1 MGKTRK
7 WLHYIPDRIS
17 DGMRCVCG
25 RLSPDVRLIVVV
37 AMLVGFSALSI
48 YITVSSIYNY
58 ITVSSIYN
66 IGKRRGEQM
75 RIERMRQLELHPG
88 ISKDS
93 IHFNHDKKHGREQNG
108 KTAGNGKEE

>member
-25 RLSPDVRLIVVV
+25 RMSPDVRLIVVV

-48 YITVSSIYNY
+48 YITVSSI
-58 ITVSSIYN
+58 
-66 IGKRRGEQM
+66 
-75 RIERMRQLELHPG
+75 
-88 ISKDS
+88 
-93 IHFNHDKKHGREQNG
+93 
-108 KTAGNGKEE
+108 

>member
-25 RLSPDVRLIVVV
+25 RMSPDVRLIVVV

-48 YITVSSIYNY
+48 YITVSSIYN
-58 ITVSSIYN
+58 
-66 IGKRRGEQM
+66 IGKRRGEQI
-75 RIERMRQLELHPG
+75 RIERMQQLELHPG

-93 IHFNHDKKHGREQNG
+93 IHFNHDRKHEREQNG

>member
-25 RLSPDVRLIVVV
+25 RLIVVV
-37 AMLVGFSALSI
+37 AMLGGFSALSI
-48 YITVSSIYNY
+48 Y

-93 IHFNHDKKHGREQNG
+93 IHFNHDRKHGREQNG

>member
-25 RLSPDVRLIVVV
+25 RMSPDVRLIVVV

-48 YITVSSIYNY
+48 Y

-93 IHFNHDKKHGREQNG
+93 IHFNHDRKHGR
-108 KTAGNGKEE
+108 

>member
-17 DGMRCVCG
+17 DGMRYVCG
-25 RLSPDVRLIVVV
+25 RMSPDVRLIVVV

-48 YITVSSIYNY
+48 Y

-93 IHFNHDKKHGREQNG
+93 IHF
-108 KTAGNGKEE
+108 

>member
-25 RLSPDVRLIVVV
+25 RMSPDVRLIVVV

-48 YITVSSIYNY
+48 Y

-88 ISKDS
+88 TAHDS
-93 IHFNHDKKHGREQNG
+93 INNIKDWNNGRNKAE
-108 KTAGNGKEE
+108 

>member
-37 AMLVGFSALSI
+37 AMLIVVVAMLVGFSALSI
-48 YITVSSIYNY
+48 Y

-75 RIERMRQLELHPG
+75 RIERMRQLELHPD

-93 IHFNHDKKHGREQNG
+93 IHFNHDRKHEREQNG

>member
-7 WLHYIPDRIS
+7 WLHHIPDRIS

-25 RLSPDVRLIVVV
+25 RMSPDVRLIVVV

-48 YITVSSIYNY
+48 Y

-93 IHFNHDKKHGREQNG
+93 IHFNHDWKHGREQNG

>member
-1 MGKTRK
+1 
-7 WLHYIPDRIS
+7 
-17 DGMRCVCG
+17 MRCVCG
-25 RLSPDVRLIVVV
+25 RMSPDVRLIVVV

-48 YITVSSIYNY
+48 YITVSSIYN
-58 ITVSSIYN
+58 
-66 IGKRRGEQM
+66 IGKRRGEQI

-93 IHFNHDKKHGREQNG
+93 IHFNHDRKHEREQNG

>member
-17 DGMRCVCG
+17 DGMRYVCG
-25 RLSPDVRLIVVV
+25 RMSPDVCGRMSPDVRLIVVV

-48 YITVSSIYNY
+48 YITVSSIYN
-58 ITVSSIYN
+58 
-66 IGKRRGEQM
+66 IGKRRGEQI

>member
-25 RLSPDVRLIVVV
+25 RMSPDVRLIVVV
-37 AMLVGFSALSI
+37 AMLVGF
-48 YITVSSIYNY
+48 
-58 ITVSSIYN
+58 
-66 IGKRRGEQM
+66 

>member
-17 DGMRCVCG
+17 DAMRYVCG
-25 RLSPDVRLIVVV
+25 RMSPVVRLIVVV

-48 YITVSSIYNY
+48 Y

-93 IHFNHDKKHGREQNG
+93 IHLNHERKHGREQTG
-108 KTAGNGKEE
+108 KTAGNGEQE

>member
-17 DGMRCVCG
+17 DGMRYVCG
-25 RLSPDVRLIVVV
+25 RMSPDVRLIVVV
-37 AMLVGFSALSI
+37 AM
-48 YITVSSIYNY
+48 
-58 ITVSSIYN
+58 SSIYN

-75 RIERMRQLELHPG
+75 RIERMRQLELHPD

-93 IHFNHDKKHGREQNG
+93 IHFNHDRKHEREQNG

>member
-1 MGKTRK
+1 MCGSS
-7 WLHYIPDRIS
+7 WWW
-17 DGMRCVCG
+17 RC
-25 RLSPDVRLIVVV
+25 SIVVV

-48 YITVSSIYNY
+48 YITVSSIYN
-58 ITVSSIYN
+58 
-66 IGKRRGEQM
+66 IGKRRGEQI

-108 KTAGNGKEE
+108 KTAGNGRKRQRRMNAGGRSPNR

>member
-25 RLSPDVRLIVVV
+25 RMSPDVRLIVVV
-37 AMLVGFSALSI
+37 AMLMGFSALSI
-48 YITVSSIYNY
+48 Y

-75 RIERMRQLELHPG
+75 RIERMRQYPG

>member
-17 DGMRCVCG
+17 DGMRCVCAG
-25 RLSPDVRLIVVV
+25 GCPPDVRLIVVV

-48 YITVSSIYNY
+48 Y

-88 ISKDS
+88 HKQRQYP
-93 IHFNHDKKHGREQNG
+93 F
-108 KTAGNGKEE
+108 